1 MKTVLYGSALVV
13 LTVLCVPTTSD
24 AFSRRSHSSE
34 VAPTQS
40 LTTHTSST
48 ENGNVNAQAVA
59 EPPVL
64 LLMSIGIGA
73 FALCSAMIRYRKQS

>member
-13 LTVLCVPTTSD
+13 LTVFCVPTTSD

-40 LTTHTSST
+40 FTTHTSTT
-48 ENGNVNAQAVA
+48 ENGNVNA
-59 EPPVL
+59 
-64 LLMSIGIGA
+64 
-73 FALCSAMIRYRKQS
+73 